1 MKLKQKNENGLWA
14 QFKKFINRGN
24 VVDLSVAVIIG
35 GAFQAIVNA
44 LVNGIL
50 MPIISWAIPSGGI
63 NGIVTIL
70 NSGSS
75 YICSATLPAAEKAT
89 EIAKSGAST
98 TVEYWGNLYDSAKVN
113 VINWGGFINAVIYF
127 LIVAIV
133 LFIILQVFTYL
144 KKKRLQFEARELEK
158 YYEKHPEERPAPEP
172 EPAPVIK
179 EPTEVELLQDIKDQL
194 VKLNADKESK

>member
-1 MKLKQKNENGLWA
+1 MKKRQKNENGLWA

-63 NGIVTIL
+63 NGIVTVL
-70 NSGSS
+70 NGGSS
-75 YICSATLPAAEKAT
+75 YICEASDTVSIAAATAAGT
-89 EIAKSGAST
+89 T
-98 TVEYWGNLYDSAKVN
+98 TVQYWGKVYDSAKVN

-144 KKKRLQFEARELEK
+144 KKKRAEFEAKELEK

-172 EPAPVIK
+172 EPAPVVK
-179 EPTEVELLQDIKDQL
+179 EPTEVELLKDIKDQL

>member
-75 YICSATLPAAEKAT
+75 YICSAADPEKAT
-89 EIAKSGAST
+89 KIADFGAST

-144 KKKRLQFEARELEK
+144 KKKRLQFEAKELEK

>member
-63 NGIVTIL
+63 NGIVTVL
-70 NSGSS
+70 NGGSS
-75 YICSATLPAAEKAT
+75 YICEASDTVSIAAATAAGT
-89 EIAKSGAST
+89 T
-98 TVEYWGNLYDSAKVN
+98 TVQYWGKVYDSAKVN

-144 KKKRLQFEARELEK
+144 KKKRLQFEAKELEK